1 MYLSYRIDLH
11 NGKQG
16 QNMIYARIDIYYYF
30 YYNYN
35 ITTAIIIN
43 IYYDG
48 M

>member
-1 MYLSYRIDLH
+1 MESRDTTGY
-11 NGKQG
+11 
-16 QNMIYARIDIYYYF
+16 MIYARIDMYYYF